1 MAMAMSTS
9 SARDPNLGEIINQI
23 LDPVNPWFSE
33 RAPRSGSFDL
43 VKYEFVITSPYGQPP
58 LFIGCGVRPCSHA
71 LASGFPLCDGSRDSV
86 SDSCRL
92 REQRLFRRAVR
103 GESPLVSMTELRA
116 SAFAPFC
123 WTPSCASSAFSLPH
137 WSSFST
143 AQHAG
148 SAVTFH

>member
-1 MAMAMSTS
+1 MAMATLRLWVGCGSA
-9 SARDPNLGEIINQI
+9 SAREPNLGEIINRI
-23 LDPVNPWFSE
+23 LEPVKSWWPE
-33 RAPRSGSFDL
+33 RARGRGDWEVSIWYS
-43 VKYEFVITSPYGQPP
+43 YGQAP

-71 LASGFPLCDGSRDSV
+71 LALGFPLCDGFRDSV

-103 GESPLVSMTELRA
+103 GTPPLVSMTKLRA

-123 WTPSCASSAFSLPH
+123 WTPSCASSAFSLRH

-143 AQHAG
+143 AQA
-148 SAVTFH
+148 